1 MIRPLFQM
9 ELPKRKSIRLPRY
22 NYSNAGWY
30 FVTICTENREC
41 LFGNIV
47 YDIVGAHHDAP
58 DPHHNASDWQN
69 NGCAKMGLNQCGQIV
84 KNIWETLP
92 KRFPVI
98 LDEYQIMPNHVHGM
112 IVIKSQLR
120 AIRESERAIRESP
133 LQNQSP
139 QKRSLLS
146 QIIGYF
152 KMNSTK
158 QIRQLKNSK
167 CFPVWQ
173 RNFYEYIIR
182 DENELKKIREY
193 IIKNPLLW
201 NRDRNNP
208 NNST

>member
-22 NYSNAGWY
+22 NYSNAGCY
-30 FVTICTENREC
+30 FLTICTKNREC